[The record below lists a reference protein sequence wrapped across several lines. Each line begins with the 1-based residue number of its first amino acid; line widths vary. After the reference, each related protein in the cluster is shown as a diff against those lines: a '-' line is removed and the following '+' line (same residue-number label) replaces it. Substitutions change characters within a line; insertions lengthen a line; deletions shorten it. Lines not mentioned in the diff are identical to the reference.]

1 MTGAQ
6 LVRRKTSYDITG
18 NLGRLN
24 FLIFQLLGLG
34 SVFRGDTGDK
44 SREGGGVQRVLS
56 LELSCLPGSSEYL
69 RNNWERAKAL
79 LEPQS
84 L

>member
-1 MTGAQ
+1 MCWREVVTGAQ

-44 SREGGGVQRVLS
+44 SREGEGKS
-56 LELSCLPGSSEYL
+56 
-69 RNNWERAKAL
+69 A
-79 LEPQS
+79 
-84 L
+84 